1 MIDAEAQ
8 SEGMAEEKLDMY
20 MQQGVNNKMGLNAQ
34 TAAKLDAHIQNK
46 WGFIRN
52 IININTFFS
61 NGTATDVSK
70 GTKSL
75 LDDEKVAKQKETTE
89 SADLWDEE
97 KDLSKEF
104 KQKDEEDNN
113 DDDSEEQA
121 APRKKRVKHY
131 RVSKDRKKKTW
142 QPVIYEGETSSQHQ
156 AQ

>member
-20 MQQGVNNKMGLNAQ
+20 MQQGVKNKMGLNAR

-75 LDDEKVAKQKETTE
+75 LDDEKAAKQTATTD

-104 KQKDEEDNN
+104 KQKDEEDNS

-142 QPVIYEGETSSQHQ
+142 
-156 AQ
+156 